1 MTEQTATGQPAAG
14 QPATDQ
20 TLTPQDRALLAALNT
35 GRARHAD
42 FDLMLPIMDGLA
54 VALYPTGQYPPHPKG
69 MSAEEFVEC
78 LYVIAKHADFTAD
91 ARRLA
96 FAQAS
101 QPQGIM

>member
-1 MTEQTATGQPAAG
+1 MEQTATEQTAAQPSA
-14 QPATDQ
+14 D
-20 TLTPQDRALLAALNT
+20 LTPQDQVLLGALAV

-42 FDLMLPIMDGLA
+42 FDVLLPLMDALA
-54 VALYPTGQYPPHPKG
+54 VALYPKGQYPPDQKG
-69 MSAEEFVEC
+69 MSAEEFIES

-101 QPQGIM
+101 QPKGIM